1 MTNPPGHQSR
11 PHRPSRARAPHGKG
25 GAPGT
30 APWQGSPA
38 TAGPTSS
45 GTATAATP
53 GTATPGTAT
62 PASAMPGTAAA
73 PAEPRHT
80 GEGISALSAVLLE
93 VLRCPLTR
101 GRLFPLDDR
110 HLMSDRP
117 YREGVHPVYEVIEG
131 IPHMLPIQGA
141 PSPTQEPQAREAQT
155 RGPAS

>member
-73 PAEPRHT
+73 PAELGATVFGPLV
-80 GEGISALSAVLLE
+80 GEV
-93 VLRCPLTR
+93 
-101 GRLFPLDDR
+101 
-110 HLMSDRP
+110 
-117 YREGVHPVYEVIEG
+117 
-131 IPHMLPIQGA
+131 
-141 PSPTQEPQAREAQT
+141 
-155 RGPAS
+155 PASASATQHAPQTASA